1 MKTILLKDAVAL
13 IPDGASVMIGGFMGV
28 GTPERLVDELVRQG
42 KRNLTVIANDNAL
55 PGIGIGKLISAGA
68 VKKTIASH
76 IGLNPETQK
85 KMLAGELEVD
95 LVPQGTLIERIRA
108 GGFGLGGVLTPTGV
122 GTVVEKGKQRIEVEG
137 KPYLLETAL
146 RADFALVQAFVADY
160 MGNLLLRADRAQLQP
175 GDRDG
180 GRHGDRRSRQHRAR
194 RRNRSRRRRHAGAG
208 RRLHRF
214 TGLTMDAQTIIA
226 KRIAQELRD
235 GMLVNLGI
243 GIPTLV
249 SKFVPTGVHVYFQ
262 SENGLIGTGA
272 PPAEGMQHRLLTDAG
287 GKPVTAL
294 PGACTFDS
302 AMSFGL
308 IRGGHLDMTVL
319 GALQVDAAGLL
330 ANWMIPGKMVPGMGG
345 AMDLV
350 TGAKRVIVAM
360 QHTAKGQPK
369 IVRQCSLPL
378 TSVRPVDLVVT
389 ELAVIAFP
397 GGRATLLETA
407 PGVTVEQVREAT
419 EAELAVSE
427 RVSTMAL

>member
-1 MKTILLKDAVAL
+1 
-13 IPDGASVMIGGFMGV
+13 
-28 GTPERLVDELVRQG
+28 
-42 KRNLTVIANDNAL
+42 
-55 PGIGIGKLISAGA
+55 
-68 VKKTIASH
+68 
-76 IGLNPETQK
+76 
-85 KMLAGELEVD
+85 
-95 LVPQGTLIERIRA
+95 
-108 GGFGLGGVLTPTGV
+108 
-122 GTVVEKGKQRIEVEG
+122 
-137 KPYLLETAL
+137 
-146 RADFALVQAFVADY
+146 
-160 MGNLLLRADRAQLQP
+160 
-175 GDRDG
+175 
-180 GRHGDRRSRQHRAR
+180 
-194 RRNRSRRRRHAGAG
+194 
-208 RRLHRF
+208 
-214 TGLTMDAQTIIA
+214 MDAQTIIA

-249 SKFVPTGVHVYFQ
+249 ANFVPPDIHVFFQ

-272 PPAEGMQHRLLTDAG
+272 PPEEGRQHRLLTDAG

-319 GALQVDAAGLL
+319 GGLQVDAAGHL

-369 IVRQCSLPL
+369 IVKQCSLPL
-378 TSVRPVDLVVT
+378 TSVRSVDLVVT
-389 ELAVIAFP
+389 ELAVIGFP

-407 PGVTVEQVREAT
+407 PGVTVGQVREAT